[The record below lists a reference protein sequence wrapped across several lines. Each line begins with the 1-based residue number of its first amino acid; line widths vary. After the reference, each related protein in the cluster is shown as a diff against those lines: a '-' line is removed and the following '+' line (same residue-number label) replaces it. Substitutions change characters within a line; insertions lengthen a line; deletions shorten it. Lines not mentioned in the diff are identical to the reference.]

1 MSASRRSFSRRAAAF
16 AARSA
21 LEDGR
26 RGFVPEKGAAS
37 ARDRGDGDALFSS
50 NEPLARTAARNAGDA
65 DATARPF
72 VLETIG
78 LFIGLEA
85 DGRLGV
91 VRLGGVRASSFAPET
106 LEADALGVVRLGGVR
121 ASSFAPETRVDAD
134 APRALFAR
142 FGAAPAEIAASLSF
156 SFAATRLAS
165 ESALTRSRA
174 ARPRCTRCTRTAAA
188 CSTSGEWAV
197 GPGPGPV
204 DSWFAFASRIGASR
218 ALELDGRSPR
228 ILCSEVALGEEGG
241 FVGVGARRGGGVDT
255 GAGAGLAGDRVA
267 FDAVDWRST
276 TPGDRTRRSAA
287 SGLGGD
293 ATAGSCVP
301 SAAWSMRRASFSS
314 RDASSAAR
322 RAMLGGHSRAARIV
336 FTRIVAS
343 EASRSASCLSRSSVA
358 NAKRSL
364 SSCARAS
371 AASSSASSCAARPIF
386 GVPSAASPIAPH
398 RPAPPRV

>member
-21 LEDGR
+21 LEDGP

-37 ARDRGDGDALFSS
+37 ARDPDGDALFSS

-72 VLETIG
+72 VLEAIG
-78 LFIGLEA
+78 LFIG
-85 DGRLGV
+85 
-91 VRLGGVRASSFAPET
+91 

-197 GPGPGPV
+197 GPRPGPV
-204 DSWFAFASRIGASR
+204 DS
-218 ALELDGRSPR
+218 
-228 ILCSEVALGEEGG
+228 
-241 FVGVGARRGGGVDT
+241 
-255 GAGAGLAGDRVA
+255 
-267 FDAVDWRST
+267 
-276 TPGDRTRRSAA
+276 
-287 SGLGGD
+287 
-293 ATAGSCVP
+293 
-301 SAAWSMRRASFSS
+301 
-314 RDASSAAR
+314 
-322 RAMLGGHSRAARIV
+322 
-336 FTRIVAS
+336 
-343 EASRSASCLSRSSVA
+343 
-358 NAKRSL
+358 
-364 SSCARAS
+364 
-371 AASSSASSCAARPIF
+371 
-386 GVPSAASPIAPH
+386 
-398 RPAPPRV
+398 